1 MSDFDDDKLAV
12 CFKAL
17 GHPARLA
24 ILRALADEER
34 CCCGDIV
41 GRLPLAQS
49 TVSQHL
55 QILREAGL
63 IRGKAEGRKSR
74 YCLDR
79 AAFLALGEGTTA
91 LLDMIV
97 DPMAGMAC
105 CKTEEKTSL

>member
-1 MSDFDDDKLAV
+1 MPDFDDDRLAA

-55 QILREAGL
+55 QILRDAGL
-63 IRGKAEGRKSR
+63 IRGEAEGRKSR

-91 LLDMIV
+91 LLDAIT
-97 DPMAGMAC
+97 DPNSAMTC
-105 CKTEEKTSL
+105 CTNEKEAAR

>member
-1 MSDFDDDKLAV
+1 MSDFDDDRLAA

-24 ILRALADEER
+24 ILRALAQEER

-63 IRGKAEGRKSR
+63 IRGETEGRKSR

-79 AAFLALGEGTTA
+79 ATLKALGDGTAA
-91 LLDMIV
+91 LLDLIV
-97 DPMAGMAC
+97 DPIAGMTC
-105 CKTEEKTSL
+105 CKTEEKASL